1 MDIEGFVRK
10 RIDDYTYEDLTA
22 LLASRIR
29 EYKDLSEENSCK
41 MAEAVI
47 DEVKTTLELNSLDDD
62 FLKEIVDIPKADVA
76 MGKMGVG
83 SRGAGDFFVHRK
95 IAEIVSS
102 TNTASLVN
110 PSEQDDGGVVKAPVK
125 NDDVYVT
132 TAVDGIHSRL
142 SDYPFLGGFHVTR
155 ATLRDVCVMGADP
168 VAILSDVH
176 LADDGDVGKIFDFTA
191 GVAAVSELV
200 DVPIVAGSTLRVGG
214 DMVLGDRFVS
224 AVGSVGVSDYPPT
237 ARKGATEGDVILL
250 TEGSG
255 GGTITTT
262 ALYNGFFD
270 VIWDT
275 LNVNFVQA
283 SHALFEADL
292 IKDIHAMTDV
302 TNGGLRGDAHEI
314 SNTTGVGLE
323 FYEKEIRD
331 CVAPKVLNML
341 ETLNIDPLG
350 VSTDSLMLIAPPE
363 IVGDIK
369 KAVAKY
375 DVPIREIGKVDN
387 SGEPNLIKEDGNV
400 EKLVPLFRE
409 AAYTKVK
416 KFVGDTTPEDFEI
429 MKEKVQKACDES
441 ILKKDEK
448 GYFYIID
455 AFLAVLILLIVIL
468 MVNSIVSMS
477 NPNYSSDS
485 HNFKSAQDTME
496 LLSSGINS
504 TDRVF
509 IEDISS
515 ILDENHNSKYSV
527 RKVSKLCREKFKKL
541 GLKNYQFKENNVLG
555 GKVLASSGALGE
567 DVSVASRNYG
577 DYSLSLIHI

>member
-1 MDIEGFVRK
+1 MDIEGFVRA
-10 RIDDYTYEDLTA
+10 RIDDYSYDDLA
-22 LLASRIR
+22 DILAVRIR
-29 EYKDLSEENSCK
+29 EYKNISEENSHE
-41 MAEAVI
+41 MAKAVI
-47 DEVKTTLELNSLDDD
+47 DEVSTTLKLNESNDE
-62 FLKEIVDIPKADVA
+62 FLKEIANVNKADVL
-76 MGKMGVG
+76 MGEMGVG

-95 IAEIVSS
+95 IAEIVAS

-110 PSEQDDGGVVKAPVK
+110 PSEQDDGGVVKAQAK
-125 NDDVYVT
+125 NDDVYIT

-142 SDYPFLGGFHVTR
+142 SEYPFLGGFHVTR

-176 LADDGDVGKIFDFTA
+176 LADDGDVAKIFDFTA

-224 AVGSVGVSDYPPT
+224 AVGSVGVSNYPPT
-237 ARKGATEGDVILL
+237 ARKGATEGDIILL

-270 VIWDT
+270 VVWDT
-275 LNVNFVQA
+275 MNVNFVQA

-292 IKDIHAMTDV
+292 VKDIHAMTDV

-314 SNTTGVGLE
+314 SNTAGVGLE
-323 FYEKEIRD
+323 FYEKEIRQM
-331 CVAPKVLNML
+331 VAPNVLNML

-375 DVPIREIGKVDN
+375 DVAISEIGEVNN
-387 SGEPNLIKEDGNV
+387 SGEPILIKEDSTE

-409 AAYTKVK
+409 AAYTKIK
-416 KFVGDTTPEDFEI
+416 KLVGETTPEDFEE
-429 MKEKVQKACDES
+429 MKQKVQKASDAA
-441 ILKKDEK
+441 IAKKDK
-448 GYFYIID
+448 
-455 AFLAVLILLIVIL
+455 VIKH
-468 MVNSIVSMS
+468 I
-477 NPNYSSDS
+477 
-485 HNFKSAQDTME
+485 
-496 LLSSGINS
+496 
-504 TDRVF
+504 R
-509 IEDISS
+509 
-515 ILDENHNSKYSV
+515 EN
-527 RKVSKLCREKFKKL
+527 
-541 GLKNYQFKENNVLG
+541 
-555 GKVLASSGALGE
+555 
-567 DVSVASRNYG
+567 
-577 DYSLSLIHI
+577 